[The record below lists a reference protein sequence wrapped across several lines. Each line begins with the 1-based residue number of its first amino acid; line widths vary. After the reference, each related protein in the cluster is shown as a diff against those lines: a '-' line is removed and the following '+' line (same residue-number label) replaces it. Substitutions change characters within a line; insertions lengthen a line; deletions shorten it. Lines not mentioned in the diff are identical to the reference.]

1 MSAPQRSAV
10 RDRAEGRC
18 EYCRFPDL
26 IRSGPFAVEHIFPRS
41 RGGDE
46 SLDNLAWSCNGCN
59 GHKAAALQGIDQ
71 TTGEFVSLF
80 HPRNQKWAEHF
91 TWSDDQLTVVGRT
104 ATGRASIERL
114 RLNREPLMEARRLLK
129 IWKLH
134 P

>member
-1 MSAPQRSAV
+1 M
-10 RDRAEGRC
+10 
-18 EYCRFPDL
+18 
-26 IRSGPFAVEHIFPRS
+26 EHIFPRS